1 MNRRHV
7 RNSFIALAA
16 LAALGVAGAITA
28 SAHAYWYCNVTFPC

>member
-1 MNRRHV
+1 MNRRHL
-7 RNSFIALAA
+7 RNTFIT